1 MIQKKDEFNN
11 NFTFSRTKTMSEV
24 GLFDFEERCLQLN
37 LLGNPLDR
45 LNQAIEW
52 ESFRSILSKT
62 HEKPRKDNSGR
73 KPYDCVL
80 MFKVLILQSL
90 YNLSDDQMEYHTRD
104 RISFMQFL
112 GLKLDDVV
120 PDSKTIWLFRQQLT
134 ELNLIKTL
142 FSKFDGFLAKQG
154 YTAKA
159 GSIVDASIVEV
170 PVQRN
175 SREDN
180 KQLKQGQIPR
190 SFTDNP
196 NKMRQKDVDARWIKK
211 HNRSYFGY
219 KNHVNVDVKHKLIRK
234 YEVTAAAVHDSREAK
249 EILDN
254 KNSNKDVYGDS
265 AYRSDEISSE
275 LEKKGFRDCIHRK
288 GYRGNKLNERS
299 RKANTRKS
307 RIRARVEHCFGRI
320 SQFGRKIIRCVGL
333 VRACAKIGLRNLVYN
348 MDRYVR
354 LAG

>member
-1 MIQKKDEFNN
+1 
-11 NFTFSRTKTMSEV
+11 MSEV
-24 GLFDFEERCLQLN
+24 GLFDFEERCSQLN
-37 LLGNPLDR
+37 LLGNPLER

-52 ESFRSILSKT
+52 ESFRSILSKI

-120 PDSKTIWLFRQQLT
+120 PDSKTIWLFREQLT
-134 ELNLIKTL
+134 EMNLIKTL
-142 FSKFDGFLAKQG
+142 FSRFDDFLSKQG
-154 YTAKA
+154 YTARA

-196 NKMRQKDVDARWIKK
+196 NKMRQKDTDARWLKK
-211 HNRSYFGY
+211 HNRSCFGY
-219 KNHVNVDVKHKLIRK
+219 KNHVNVDVRHKLIRK
-234 YEVTAAAVHDSREAK
+234 YEVTAASVHDSQMAK
-249 EILDN
+249 KLLDN
-254 KNSNKDVYGDS
+254 NNSNKDVYGDS

-275 LEKKGFRDCIHRK
+275 LKKKGFRDCIHRK
-288 GYRGNKLNERS
+288 GYRGDKLDERS
-299 RKANTRKS
+299 KKANTKKS
-307 RIRARVEHCFGRI
+307 RIRSRVEHCFGRL
-320 SQFGRKIIRCVGL
+320 SQFGRKMLRCVGL
-333 VRACAKIGLRNLVYN
+333 VRVCAGIGLRNLVYN

>member
-1 MIQKKDEFNN
+1 
-11 NFTFSRTKTMSEV
+11 MSEV
-24 GLFDFEERCLQLN
+24 GLFDFEERCSQLN
-37 LLGNPLDR
+37 LLGNPLER
-45 LNQAIEW
+45 LNACIEW
-52 ESFRSILSKT
+52 ESFRSILSKIR
-62 HEKPRKDNSGR
+62 EKPRKDNSGR

-120 PDSKTIWLFRQQLT
+120 PDSKTIWLFREQLT
-134 ELNLIKTL
+134 ELKLIKTL
-142 FSKFDGFLAKQG
+142 FSKFDEFLAKQG

-170 PVQRN
+170 AVQRN

-180 KQLKQGQIPR
+180 KQIKQGQIPR
-190 SFTDNP
+190 SWTDNP
-196 NKMRQKDVDARWIKK
+196 NKMRQKDTDARWIKK

-234 YEVTAAAVHDSREAK
+234 YEITEASVHDSQVAK
-249 EILDN
+249 KLLDN

-265 AYRSDEISSE
+265 AYRSDEISSH
-275 LEKKGFRDCIHRK
+275 LKKKGLRDCIHRK
-288 GYRGNKLNERS
+288 GCRWDKLDDRS
-299 RKANTRKS
+299 KKANRKKS
-307 RIRARVEHCFGRI
+307 RIRSRVEHCFGRI
-320 SQFGRKIIRCVGL
+320 SQFGRKMIRCIGK

-348 MDRYVR
+348 MDRYIR
-354 LAG
+354 LAV

>member
-1 MIQKKDEFNN
+1 
-11 NFTFSRTKTMSEV
+11 MSEV
-24 GLFDFEERCLQLN
+24 GLFDFEERCSQLN
-37 LLGNPLDR
+37 LLGNPLER

-52 ESFRSILSKT
+52 ESFRSILSKI

-120 PDSKTIWLFRQQLT
+120 PDSKTIWLFREQLT
-134 ELNLIKTL
+134 EMNLIKTL
-142 FSKFDGFLAKQG
+142 FSRFDDFLSKQG
-154 YTAKA
+154 YTARA

-196 NKMRQKDVDARWIKK
+196 NKMRQKDTDARWLKK
-211 HNRSYFGY
+211 HNRSCFGY
-219 KNHVNVDVKHKLIRK
+219 KNHVNVDVRHKLIRK
-234 YEVTAAAVHDSREAK
+234 YEVTAASVHDSQMAK
-249 EILDN
+249 KLLDN
-254 KNSNKDVYGDS
+254 NNSNKDVYGDS

-275 LEKKGFRDCIHRK
+275 LKKKGFRDCIHRK
-288 GYRGNKLNERS
+288 GYRGDKLDERS
-299 RKANTRKS
+299 KKANTKKS
-307 RIRARVEHCFGRI
+307 RIRSRVEHCFGRL
-320 SQFGRKIIRCVGL
+320 SQFGRKMLRCVGL
-333 VRACAKIGLRNLVYN
+333 VRVCAGIGLRNLVYN
-348 MDRYVR
+348 MDRYVM
-354 LAG
+354 LAV